1 MQTPNPLALAT
12 AHRRQII
19 AILFVIGAF
28 SVRGLSDPD
37 YEILPRIL
45 SPAVLKSISYVS
57 IILLWFTSILLA
69 RQLYEGVGL
78 FVICVLSTVPPIS
91 ILVWLIINSRGTKVL
106 RDAGAKVGFFGAKR
120 NSMFHISGASDP
132 GGFRLS
138 SAKLKTIRPDMFGI
152 RAILIKLPLVQLQ
165 RVCIKEH
172 LLNGDSR
179 AAVVVRTAPLLI
191 AAYSDDLDCVAM
203 LRFPDALGADY
214 GLAVG
219 SRLITAN
226 TYSMSADCDTDL
238 IPGPLRCAPWT
249 KFNPLIA
256 DFISDDVTRLDARK
270 SQISESEWERA
281 AALGEAYLSSK
292 PNLTRDGRPIF
303 AARPARTQE

>member
-1 MQTPNPLALAT
+1 MRPFDRASHQHSCLAHHQFSWHKSAS
-12 AHRRQII
+12 RRGSKSGI
-19 AILFVIGAF
+19 F
-28 SVRGLSDPD
+28 RGETKFD
-37 YEILPRIL
+37 
-45 SPAVLKSISYVS
+45 
-57 IILLWFTSILLA
+57 
-69 RQLYEGVGL
+69 
-78 FVICVLSTVPPIS
+78 VPHFRCIRP
-91 ILVWLIINSRGTKVL
+91 W
-106 RDAGAKVGFFGAKR
+106 
-120 NSMFHISGASDP
+120 
-132 GGFRLS
+132 GFRLS